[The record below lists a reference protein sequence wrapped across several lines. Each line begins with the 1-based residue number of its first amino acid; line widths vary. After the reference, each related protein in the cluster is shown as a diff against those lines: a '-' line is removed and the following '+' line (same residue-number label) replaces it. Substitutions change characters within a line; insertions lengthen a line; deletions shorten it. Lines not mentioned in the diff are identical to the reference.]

1 MRPPI
6 QHFSRVAQMRPSRWN
21 GRHHGLARLRRK
33 DRPMPTI
40 EKIALLPDLV
50 FDAISAGER
59 GAPLVLLLHGFA
71 ESMHCWRAQV
81 TALGDMGYRAIAPSQ
96 RGYSPGARPDPREFS
111 HYLIDRLMD
120 DAMAIVATAGYGSER
135 FHLAGHD
142 WGGSIA
148 WGIADRHHERLAS
161 LTILSRPHPNAF
173 NRALMSDGEQAQ
185 RSKHHKAFLEP
196 DAADVVLADDA
207 KWLRDRLAAN
217 GVPADAIERHLAV
230 LGNKDAMEAALAWYR
245 ARGAI
250 RGPLGPIRVPTLY
263 IWGDADDTVGRVAA
277 EGTVD
282 FIAAPY
288 RFEVLP
294 GVGHFAADQAPE
306 RVTELMLEHV
316 SA

>member
-1 MRPPI
+1 
-6 QHFSRVAQMRPSRWN
+6 
-21 GRHHGLARLRRK
+21 
-33 DRPMPTI
+33 MPASEQITI
-40 EKIALLPDLV
+40 SPHLT
-50 FDAISAGER
+50 FDAISAGQP

-81 TALGDMGYRAIAPSQ
+81 AALGDMGYRAVAPSQ

-120 DAMAIVATAGYGSER
+120 DAMAIVAASGYGDAR
-135 FHLAGHD
+135 FHLVGHD

-148 WGIADRHHERLAS
+148 WGLADRHHERLAS

-173 NRALMSDGEQAQ
+173 NRALQMTDGEQAQ
-185 RSKHHKAFLEP
+185 RSQHHKAFLEP
-196 DAADVVLADDA
+196 DAADVVLADNA

-217 GVPADAIERHLAV
+217 GVPAAAIEAHLSV

-263 IWGDADDTVGRVAA
+263 IWGDADDTVGRIAA

-306 RVTELMLEHV
+306 RVSELLLEHLR
-316 SA
+316 

>member
-1 MRPPI
+1 
-6 QHFSRVAQMRPSRWN
+6 
-21 GRHHGLARLRRK
+21 
-33 DRPMPTI
+33 MPASEQITI
-40 EKIALLPDLV
+40 APQLT
-50 FDAISAGER
+50 FDAITAGAA

-81 TALGDMGYRAIAPSQ
+81 DALGDMGYRAIAPNQ
-96 RGYSPGARPDPREFS
+96 RGYSPGARPNPREFS

-120 DAMAIVATAGYGSER
+120 DAIAIVAAAGYGGER
-135 FHLAGHD
+135 FHLVGHD

-148 WGIADRHHERLAS
+148 WGLADRDHARLAS

-173 NRALMSDGEQAQ
+173 NRALQMADGEQAK
-185 RSKHHKAFLEP
+185 RSQHHKAFLEP
-196 DAADVVLADDA
+196 DAADVVLAEDCR
-207 KWLRDRLAAN
+207 WLRERLAAN
-217 GVPADAIERHLAV
+217 GVPAAAIEAHLAV
-230 LGNKDAMEAALAWYR
+230 LGNKEAMEAALAWYR

-263 IWGDADDTVGRVAA
+263 IWGDADDTVGRIAA
-277 EGTVD
+277 EGTID

-306 RVTELMLEHV
+306 RVSELLLEHV
-316 SA
+316 AAHST

>member
-1 MRPPI
+1 
-6 QHFSRVAQMRPSRWN
+6 
-21 GRHHGLARLRRK
+21 
-33 DRPMPTI
+33 MPDI
-40 EKIALLPDLV
+40 EQIALAPHLA
-50 FDAISAGER
+50 FDALTSGVA

-81 TALGDMGYRAIAPSQ
+81 AALGDMGYRAIAPSQ

-111 HYLIDRLMD
+111 HYLIDRMMD
-120 DAMAIVATAGYGSER
+120 DAMGIVAAAGHGAAR
-135 FHLAGHD
+135 FHLVGHD

-148 WGIADRHHERLAS
+148 WGLADRHPARLAS

-173 NRALMSDGEQAQ
+173 NRALQLIDGDQAR

-217 GVPADAIERHLAV
+217 GVPENAIAAHLSV
-230 LGNKDAMEAALAWYR
+230 LGNKPAMEGALAWYR

-306 RVTELMLEHV
+306 RVCELLLEHI
-316 SA
+316 AAHPA